1 MLTVFLVFFDSIC
14 TGTMLILMTPDP
26 VLVDAHF
33 TSSGLFFFSISVI
46 IVSFLLIFLNFET
59 MQYCGVT
66 SNTNFVHSSIGTTFC
81 IVFFRNIAKAPIA

>member
-33 TSSGLFFFSISVI
+33 TSSGLFFLVSV
-46 IVSFLLIFLNFET
+46 
-59 MQYCGVT
+59 
-66 SNTNFVHSSIGTTFC
+66 SSLFP
-81 IVFFRNIAKAPIA
+81 FF